1 MVEEPTE
8 SDVVANPLALVVL
21 VVGLTAPA
29 PEVTAH
35 VTTTF
40 GTARPLASCAV
51 TLKGV
56 GSGLLKYQLCA
67 SPPLTTSCVGGPGG
81 CVPPPPPPHSKAP
94 NSAANDASRFK
105 RVNRIASP
113 PRIQVN

>member
-40 GTARPLASCAV
+40 GTARPLASFAV
-51 TLKGV
+51 TLRGV
-56 GSGLLKYQLCA
+56 GSSAFPAGA
-67 SPPLTTSCVGGPGG
+67 PSSPRPPWAGVPVKAALVAHGVPQPTGP
-81 CVPPPPPPHSKAP
+81 
-94 NSAANDASRFK
+94 
-105 RVNRIASP
+105 VNRLMTTPALVALSAGP
-113 PRIQVN
+113 